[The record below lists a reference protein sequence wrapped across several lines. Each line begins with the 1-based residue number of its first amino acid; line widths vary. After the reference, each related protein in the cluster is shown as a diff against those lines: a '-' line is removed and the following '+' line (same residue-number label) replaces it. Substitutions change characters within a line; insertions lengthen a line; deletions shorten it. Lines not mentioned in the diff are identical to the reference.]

1 MAGHWHK
8 GRLRSCDSDRERPGT
23 LADFG
28 YMSGELVLTDKK
40 YLTYSG
46 LGLII
51 TSSVIKP

>member
-1 MAGHWHK
+1 MARDWHK
-8 GRLRSCDSDRERPGT
+8 GRLRSCGSDRERPGT

-40 YLTYSG
+40 YLMYSG

>member
-1 MAGHWHK
+1 MARDWYK
-8 GRLRSCDSDRERPGT
+8 GRLRSCDSDQERPGT

-28 YMSGELVLTDKK
+28 YMSGGLVLIDKK
-40 YLTYSG
+40 YLMYSR